1 VLAGILK
8 ELKINFKKQ
17 YGKLPS
23 NSGFMVNSIHE
34 MIRASFRCE
43 DMVQCV
49 LGLKSLDIDTYKALL
64 THGPLTAEKLGEI
77 LSRERSTAYRSLQNL
92 IACGI
97 VYRETRSIDSGGY
110 YYEYVAIE
118 PQEMKQMVKKNVDEW
133 YNQMNELI
141 DKMDDKVRALI
152 MRLDDEES

>member
-1 VLAGILK
+1 MA
-8 ELKINFKKQ
+8 
-17 YGKLPS
+17 
-23 NSGFMVNSIHE
+23 NSIHE

-43 DMVQCV
+43 DMVKCV
-49 LGLKSLDIDTYKALL
+49 LGLKSLDIDAYKALL
-64 THGPLTAEKLGEI
+64 MHGPLTAEKLGEI
-77 LSRERSTAYRSLQNL
+77 LNRERSTAYRSLQNL

-118 PQEMKQMVKKNVDEW
+118 PQEMKRMVKKNVDEW

-141 DKMDDKVRALI
+141 EKMDDKVSALV
-152 MRLDDEES
+152 MRMDDEEKSTTPP